1 MPKKILSVGAIAL
14 ALASGGVASASS
26 APHAGAFCKK
36 ADIGKTATATN
47 GKKVKCESHGGKAP
61 HWYTQK

>member
-47 GKKVKCESHGGKAP
+47 GKKVKCESHGG
-61 HWYTQK
+61 